1 MLLFAQRIKKEQ
13 KKKEVVDINALLEW
27 YRLGQEIE
35 ELNKLFVE
43 REKDAEA
50 TEKNRCSLHTR

>member
-35 ELNKLFVE
+35 ELNKL
-43 REKDAEA
+43 EKDAEA

>member
-13 KKKEVVDINALLEW
+13 KKEVVDINALLEW
-27 YRLGQEIE
+27 YRLGQEME

-50 TEKNRCSLHTR
+50 TEKNRYSLHTR